1 MHAGEIYANIEYP
14 GQPDRGPS
22 NEGEMAMTHPTIVG
36 DFLERHHLAHEL
48 VSHARTGSSLESA
61 RVARIP
67 PERVVKGVLLNA
79 NGRYLLAVTR
89 ADNNLDL
96 DELRRQLQVSVE
108 LATRED
114 VESVFEQGAV
124 PPLGP
129 AYGIE
134 SIWDEQLM
142 QEPDLYFELGDH
154 RHLVHVRTQDYLA
167 LLNKERHGVFSEPRM
182 GSLGLWGT
190 A

>member
-1 MHAGEIYANIEYP
+1 MDY
-14 GQPDRGPS
+14 
-22 NEGEMAMTHPTIVG
+22 AMTVG

-61 RVARIP
+61 RAARIP
-67 PERVVKGVLLNA
+67 PERLAKGVLLNA
-79 NGRYLLAVTR
+79 DGRYLLAVTR
-89 ADNNLDL
+89 ADCYLDL
-96 DELRRQLQVSVE
+96 DALRRQLQVSVE
-108 LATRED
+108 LASRED
-114 VESVFEQGAV
+114 VESVFDDCARGAV

-142 QEPDLYFELGDH
+142 TEPDLYFELGDH

-167 LLNKERHGVFSEPRM
+167 LLENERHGSFGEPMTTR
-182 GSLGLWGT
+182 LGLWGT